1 MGIILTT
8 INTFFGIFN
17 TLFGIVNTLFM
28 LINILFIG
36 GLIFAVVYLGPKIKS
51 IFDGFTAYQSITT
64 KLSTEG
70 GEQPPCLTD
79 KELEDF
85 KKKLNDTKISIDQFK
100 KLPFIGGIIPPNIV
114 TMLTDTLSNLD
125 QVPICK

>member
-17 TLFGIVNTLFM
+17 TLFGIVNTLFI

-36 GLIFAVVYLGPKIKS
+36 GLIFAGVYLGPKIKS
-51 IFDGFTAYQSITT
+51 IFDGFTAIQTLTS
-64 KLSTEG
+64 KLTPKDD
-70 GEQPPCLTD
+70 EQPPCLTD
-79 KELEDF
+79 KELEEY
-85 KKKLNDTKISIDQFK
+85 KKKLNDAKNNIDQFK
-100 KLPFIGGIIPPNIV
+100 NLPLIGGIIPPNIV

-125 QVPICK
+125 QVPIC

>member
-28 LINILFIG
+28 LINIIFIG
-36 GLIFAVVYLGPKIKS
+36 GLVLAFVYFGPKIKS
-51 IFDGFTAYQSITT
+51 IFDGFTAYQSMTT
-64 KLSTEG
+64 KLSAES
-70 GEQPPCLTD
+70 ECLTD

-85 KKKLNDTKISIDQFK
+85 KNKMNAAKDNIEQIK
-100 KLPFIGGIIPPNIV
+100 KLPVIGGIIPENIV
-114 TMLTDTLSNLD
+114 SMITDALSNLD

>member
-28 LINILFIG
+28 VINILFIG
-36 GLIFAVVYLGPKIKS
+36 GLILAAVYFGPKIKS
-51 IFDGFTAYQSITT
+51 IFDGFTAYQSITA

-70 GEQPPCLTD
+70 GEQPPCLTNE
-79 KELEDF
+79 ELEDF
-85 KKKLNDTKISIDQFK
+85 KNKMNAAKDNIEQIK
-100 KLPFIGGIIPPNIV
+100 KLPLIGGIIPSNIV
-114 TMLTDTLSNLD
+114 SMITDTLNNLG
-125 QVPICK
+125 QVPICQ

>member
-36 GLIFAVVYLGPKIKS
+36 GLILAVVYFGPKIKS

-64 KLSTEG
+64 KLSTES
-70 GEQPPCLTD
+70 ENKCLTD

-85 KKKLNDTKISIDQFK
+85 KNKMNTARDNIEQIK
-100 KLPFIGGIIPPNIV
+100 KLPLIGGIITDDIIS
-114 TMLTDTLSNLD
+114 MITDTLSNLD
-125 QVPICK
+125 QVPICQ